1 MPNYMFR
8 NMRIAGVAAA
18 APSAIVVNRDYEPLL
33 GKSLVDRVISV
44 TGIEQYHKS
53 ARCQTASD
61 LAYVAAEKL
70 LSEKNVDRSEIG
82 AIIDVTES
90 PDYIAP
96 STAFVLHK
104 RLKLPQTCMAFDVN
118 LGCTG
123 YVYGIHIACSL
134 LQAMTQKY
142 VLLVVGDVMKRPEM
156 ANRRNP
162 DHSYLMMFGDASTV
176 TLIEKTETSETIETD
191 LYADGT
197 DFKMLYTMGRCRC
210 PDAPHDVTVWS
221 DGLERSLY
229 DPYMDGMGV
238 FVFSTTYAPKTV
250 KDFLKKRG
258 ESLEQYDGFYFH
270 QANKMIVDRIA
281 RCLKIDMEKVPL
293 SLPRYGNTNC
303 GSIPVTIVDHLGDMH
318 SNIPQKLLLCGYG
331 IGLSWGCV
339 SLSLCPD
346 AVLPM
351 EFSDEYYAEGEI
363 HPL

>member
-1 MPNYMFR
+1 MPGYVFH
-8 NMRIAGVAAA
+8 NMKISGIAAA
-18 APSAIVVNRDYEPLL
+18 APTSTIMNRDYETRL
-33 GKSLVDRVISV
+33 GKSVVDRVITV

-61 LAYVAAEKL
+61 LAYTAAEKL
-70 LSEKNVDRSEIG
+70 LTEKSIDRSEIG

-134 LQAMTQKY
+134 LQTMVQKY
-142 VLLVVGDVMKRPEM
+142 VLLVVGDVMKRPDMSE
-156 ANRRNP
+156 RKNP
-162 DHSYLMMFGDASTV
+162 DNSYLMMFGDASTV
-176 TLIEKTETSETIETD
+176 TLVEKTGGSEEIATD

-221 DGLERSLY
+221 DGTERSLY

-238 FVFSTTYAPKTV
+238 FVFSTTYAPRLV
-250 KDFLKKRG
+250 RNFLKERN
-258 ESLEQYDGFYFH
+258 ESLELYEEIYFH
-270 QANKMIVDRIA
+270 QANKMIVERIA
-281 RCLKIDMEKVPL
+281 KHLKLDMAKVPL

-303 GSIPVTIVDHLGDMH
+303 GSIPVTLVDNLGDND
-318 SNIPQKLLLCGYG
+318 SDVPRKLLLCGFG
-331 IGLSWGCV
+331 VGLSWGIV
-339 SLSLCPD
+339 SLELCPSV
-346 AVLPM
+346 VLPM
-351 EFSDEYYAEGEI
+351 MFSDDYYAEGEI
-363 HPL
+363 RPR